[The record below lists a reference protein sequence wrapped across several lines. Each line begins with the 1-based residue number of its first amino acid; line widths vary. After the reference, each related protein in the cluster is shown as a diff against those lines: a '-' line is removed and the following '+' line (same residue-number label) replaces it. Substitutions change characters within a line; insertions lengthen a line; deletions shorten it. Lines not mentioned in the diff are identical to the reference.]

1 MSSGLEA
8 MGEAIKEREG
18 KDTRAGTRG
27 VRSLKQLKSS
37 AARRR
42 VMQVEVSRSTVAKMK
57 AGFMRWL
64 PQQRERR
71 D

>member
-8 MGEAIKEREG
+8 TGEAIKERED

-27 VRSLKQLKSS
+27 LRSLKQLKSS

-42 VMQVEVSRSTVAKMK
+42 VMRVEVCRWTAAKMK
-57 AGFMRWL
+57 AGFMFWL
-64 PQQRERR
+64 P
-71 D
+71 